1 MAVKTKQ
8 KSEEIIIEGAEMHNL
23 KNISLKIPKKQLI
36 VITGLSG
43 SGKSS
48 LAFDT
53 IFAEGQRRF
62 IESLSSYARQFLTCN
77 CN

>member
-36 VITGLSG
+36 VLNKQNPS
-43 SGKSS
+43 
-48 LAFDT
+48 
-53 IFAEGQRRF
+53 QR
-62 IESLSSYARQFLTCN
+62 IQL
-77 CN
+77 